1 VAKKSDSVSNLKLT
15 SYDDLFETDES
26 REDLKRERLMEI
38 PISEIRDF
46 PDHPYMVKDDE
57 AMLELVESIRT
68 RGLIQPVLVRPVE
81 NGQYEM
87 VSGHRRKRA
96 FELANIEKIPARVM
110 ELTRDEAILSMV
122 DSNLQR
128 DEILPSEKAK
138 AYKMRLEAMKRQA
151 GRPKKEN
158 ASPLA
163 TNFSQGRSDVELG
176 EMVGE
181 SKDQIRRYI
190 RLNELIPA
198 LLNLVDE
205 KLIAMR
211 PAVEI
216 SYLSQDAQRWI
227 FEAIEY
233 NDCTP
238 SHAQTLRMRKFAD
251 QGKLSKDVIDTIMDE
266 EKPNQKEKSP
276 FRDDRITS
284 HIPKN
289 IPKDKHCEFVIKAVD
304 YYSRVLQRSRDKER

>member
-1 VAKKSDSVSNLKLT
+1 MAKKKDSVSKISLT

-38 PISEIRDF
+38 PISQICDF
-46 PDHPYMVKDDE
+46 PDHPYKVKDDE
-57 AMLELVESIRT
+57 SMMELVESIRT
-68 RGLIQPVLVRPVE
+68 RGLIQPVLVRPLE
-81 NGQYEM
+81 NGKYEM

-138 AYKMRLEAMKRQA
+138 AYKMRLEAMKRQ
-151 GRPKKEN
+151 GQRTDLTSDPSGQKLRSN
-158 ASPLA
+158 AELA
-163 TNFSQGRSDVELG
+163 SQVN
-176 EMVGE
+176 E
-181 SKDQIRRYI
+181 SETQIKRYI
-190 RLNELIPA
+190 RLNELIEP

-216 SYLSQDAQRWI
+216 SYLSKDAQKWI

-289 IPKDKHCEFVIKAVD
+289 VPKEKHCEFVIKAVD
-304 YYSRVLQRSRDKER
+304 YYSRVLQRQRDKER

>member
-1 VAKKSDSVSNLKLT
+1 VAKKKDSVSKISLT

-38 PISEIRDF
+38 PISQICDF
-46 PDHPYMVKDDE
+46 PDHPYKVKDDE
-57 AMLELVESIRT
+57 SMMELVESIRT
-68 RGLIQPVLVRPVE
+68 RGLIQPVLVRPLE
-81 NGQYEM
+81 NGKYEM

-138 AYKMRLEAMKRQA
+138 AYKMRLEAMKRQ
-151 GRPKKEN
+151 GQRTDLTSDPSGQKLRSN
-158 ASPLA
+158 AELA
-163 TNFSQGRSDVELG
+163 SQVN
-176 EMVGE
+176 E
-181 SKDQIRRYI
+181 SETQIKRYI
-190 RLNELIPA
+190 RLNELIEP

-216 SYLSQDAQRWI
+216 SYLSKDAQKWI

-289 IPKDKHCEFVIKAVD
+289 VPKEKHCEFVIKAVD
-304 YYSRVLQRSRDKER
+304 YYSRVLQRQRDKER

>member
-1 VAKKSDSVSNLKLT
+1 MAKKKDSVSKISLT

-38 PISEIRDF
+38 PISQICDF
-46 PDHPYMVKDDE
+46 PDHPYKVKDDE
-57 AMLELVESIRT
+57 SMMELVESIRT
-68 RGLIQPVLVRPVE
+68 RGLIQPVLVRPLE
-81 NGQYEM
+81 NGKYEM

-138 AYKMRLEAMKRQA
+138 AYKMRLEAMKRQ
-151 GRPKKEN
+151 GQRTDLTSDPSGQKLRSN
-158 ASPLA
+158 AELA
-163 TNFSQGRSDVELG
+163 SQVN
-176 EMVGE
+176 E
-181 SKDQIRRYI
+181 SEAQIKRYI
-190 RLNELIPA
+190 RLNELIEP

-216 SYLSQDAQRWI
+216 SYLSKDAQKWI

-289 IPKDKHCEFVIKAVD
+289 VPKEKHCEFVIKAVD
-304 YYSRVLQRSRDKER
+304 YYSRVLQRQRDKER